1 MESLFNQKSCEK
13 TRSILDDAQDQIL
26 RDLGLYKD
34 PINVV
39 DAALSL
45 AFLRIRDEVLSNPL
59 QED

>member
-59 QED
+59 QEN